1 MQSLPKS
8 HCIIFEQPVQ
18 ENGRFLWLYFCTHF
32 PLRRR
37 NNDKEDDTMKLPNG
51 YGSVTKLTGKRRKP
65 YMARITD
72 GRVYDDSLQGY
83 KLNRRVLGYYAT
95 KKEALQAIAAYNQHP
110 YAIADNSITFGQIYD
125 RWQKR
130 HYTNLSAS
138 AIRSR
143 EAALKYCAPI
153 SDMRIRDIRT
163 EILQNVVDLCPHGS
177 ATKKNICAVMHSV
190 YEYAMQNNL
199 ADRDY
204 ADFISIEKSE
214 PVIQREIFSDAEI
227 DLLWSWKSE
236 WDVQILLILIY
247 SGLRINELLT
257 RPRAD
262 CNLEEEWIY
271 VSKAKNKSSIRY
283 VPIHSK
289 IMPFVKHFYDQKSE
303 WMVCTPSGSRIWY
316 ADYNNRRLPLINK
329 RLGTDH
335 RPHDTRHTFATLGHR
350 YSLDDLTLKKIMGH
364 TPDNI
369 TQKVYTHISI
379 GEMRQEI
386 EKIV

>member
-1 MQSLPKS
+1 
-8 HCIIFEQPVQ
+8 
-18 ENGRFLWLYFCTHF
+18 
-32 PLRRR
+32 
-37 NNDKEDDTMKLPNG
+37 MKLPNG

-65 YMARITD
+65 YMVRITD
-72 GRVYDDSLQGY
+72 GRVYDEKLQGY
-83 KLNRRVLGYYAT
+83 KLNRKVIGYYAS
-95 KKEALQAIAAYNQHP
+95 KKEALQAIAEYNNKP
-110 YAIADNSITFGQIYD
+110 FAIADNNITFRQIYD
-125 RWQKR
+125 RWQKK
-130 HYTNLSAS
+130 HYAKLSDS

-143 EAALKYCAPI
+143 EAALKYCNPI
-153 SDMRIRDIRT
+153 ADMKIRDLRT
-163 EILQNVVDLCPHGS
+163 EALQAIVDSCPHGS

-204 ADFISIEKSE
+204 ADYISIEKSE

-227 DLLWSWKSE
+227 AQLWSWQSE

-262 CNLEEEWIY
+262 CNLEDEWIH

-289 IMPFVKHFYDQKSE
+289 IMPLIRKFYDQESE
-303 WMVCTPSGSRIWY
+303 WLVCTPTGSRIWY
-316 ADYNNRRLPLINK
+316 DNYSKRRLLEINRRLGSNHK
-329 RLGTDH
+329 
-335 RPHDTRHTFATLGHR
+335 PHDARHTFATLGHR
-350 YSLDDLTLKKIMGH
+350 HKLNELTLKKIMGH

-379 GEMRQEI
+379 NEMKQEI
-386 EKIV
+386 EKIT